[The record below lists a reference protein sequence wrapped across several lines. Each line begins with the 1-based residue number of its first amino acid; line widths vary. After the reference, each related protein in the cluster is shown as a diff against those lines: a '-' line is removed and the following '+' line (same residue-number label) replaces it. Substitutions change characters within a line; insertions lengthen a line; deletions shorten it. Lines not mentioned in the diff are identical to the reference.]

1 LETDSE
7 LGFLVPLRSNV
18 PDECVEL
25 LRDKVL
31 RNSTLIKQLVL
42 KNELKVEMG
51 EHERSKRG
59 GE

>member
-1 LETDSE
+1 MEIDSE

-51 EHERSKRG
+51 HERSKRG